1 MSLMKHSDDVPKVS
15 EIDGAGLAVLAGLT
29 ILFYFAALKP
39 LLDRQ
44 RIEVSQAREL
54 EIQHAKADQL
64 SQSLLSA
71 REHLAMIQSAVADSP
86 QKLEPVRALNDRLAR
101 ITALA
106 TARGLDI
113 ADIRPGAVA
122 ASVHYTTV
130 PISLVGAGGF
140 PNCVRYLH
148 QLHEQFGDT
157 TVTALKLSGTP
168 EDPNTPPAFQ
178 FELRWYAAPATH
190 IMP

>member
-1 MSLMKHSDDVPKVS
+1 MNFMKRANGLQLLS
-15 EIDGAGLAVLAGLT
+15 EIDGVGFAVMVGLS
-29 ILFYFAALKP
+29 ILFYFGALKP
-39 LLDRQ
+39 QLDRQ
-44 RIEVSQAREL
+44 RIERIQEREL

-64 SQSLLSA
+64 SHSLDSA
-71 REHLAMIQSAVADSP
+71 REHLATIQSAIADSP
-86 QKLEPVRALNDRLAR
+86 QKLEPVHALNDRLAS

-122 ASVHYTTV
+122 TAVHYTTV
-130 PISLVGAGGF
+130 PISLVGAGSF

-148 QLHEQFGDT
+148 QLHEQFSDT
-157 TVTALKLSGTP
+157 TVTALKMSGTS
-168 EDPNTPPAFQ
+168 EDSTSPPAFQ

-190 IMP
+190 